1 MSDSDRLRHWAED
14 NGWAIVKEDL
24 AEEGGRLYELLH
36 LSPQPGWTYPGSC
49 WEVGD
54 DLVRQNH
61 PLLPKLLEERCAK
74 YRHLLEQMDKS
85 PRARAS
91 ERYQTYETILEQLE
105 ALENGRK

>member
-1 MSDSDRLRHWAED
+1 M
-14 NGWAIVKEDL
+14 
-24 AEEGGRLYELLH
+24 
-36 LSPQPGWTYPGSC
+36 
-49 WEVGD
+49 
-54 DLVRQNH
+54 RQNH

-91 ERYQTYETILEQLE
+91 ARYQTYETILEQLE